1 MKQLNLKKFSILSFI
16 AVVLLLSIPFRYY
29 NKIDDLKSNPLNYL
43 KLSTNSSNIDLSKL
57 PKIDTN
63 IWYEP
68 KIEMLI
74 ITPDDEDFINA
85 ASPLVQWK
93 NDKGVKTIILS
104 NFSEYPGRDNAEKI
118 RNMIKTYYETENVKW
133 VLLAGDAQEN
143 LIPIRDVYN
152 PDIIKVREAGEVESE
167 YSNWDWEYK
176 PTDFYY
182 ADLTG
187 SWDEDNDDIFGE
199 SAEYNK
205 NGKDEIEWIPEVYV
219 GRLPA
224 DTATELELMV
234 NKTLKYE
241 TDPNIG
247 NWMNRMLLAGGIS
260 LYSPAEDE
268 ARLTEYIWTNYVLS
282 EMNFTHLHQ
291 TTSSFDPTSP
301 PPPNNESILN
311 SNNFDTHFD
320 LGYSTVFFAGHG
332 NPFRLATEG
341 ISTVY
346 DNTDASS
353 SENLNMASLFYAFAC
368 TSSSYDKNDDNI
380 GERLIKRED
389 AGTVGYISGL
399 RVTWYAQND
408 TNLEWLN
415 RGNAKLFWKAFF
427 EQKFFQQGKALY
439 ESKVEY
445 INSDKFSPYSYYFE
459 CHRKNILTYCL
470 LGDPELDIYTNKP
483 TKAQNPF
490 TDFYPEGHLISTTIR
505 NLNNKTVPFARVH
518 LKTDDGKY
526 RTIYADENGLVNIR
540 LPPQADE
547 IYNITITGHN
557 LIPSYFNFST
567 IANDYKP
574 QIVSAT
580 WSPESPSIL
589 DNICFN
595 ITAFDNHSDIE
606 SAFIL
611 LSNNNFVDYSYY
623 CISNVK
629 YQELISLEYELNKL
643 DPGDYCF
650 AFYVR
655 NYANNSDLLYN
666 ENFKFL
672 IPKPLMD
679 YVLIATLIVIISFV
693 GISFFVI
700 LKELRKQKN
709 SIR

>member
-1 MKQLNLKKFSILSFI
+1 MKQLNLKKFSVLSFI
-16 AVVLLLSIPFRYY
+16 ALILLLSIPFRYH
-29 NKIDDLKSNPLNYL
+29 NKNDDFKSDPVNYL
-43 KLSTNSSNIDLSKL
+43 KLSTNSSSIDLSKL
-57 PKIDTN
+57 PEINYD

-68 KIEMLI
+68 KVEMLV
-74 ITPDDEDFINA
+74 ITPNNSDFIDA
-85 ASPLVQWK
+85 ITPLVEWK
-93 NDKGVKTIILS
+93 NNKGLKTIILS
-104 NFSEYPGRDNAEKI
+104 NFSEYSGRDDAERI
-118 RNMIKTYYETENVKW
+118 RNMIKSYYERENIKW
-133 VLLAGDAQEN
+133 VLLIGDAQEG
-143 LIPIRDVYN
+143 LIPIRYVYN
-152 PDIIKVREAGEVESE
+152 PDVIIRGGGESE
-167 YSNWDWEYK
+167 YLNWDDYYK
-176 PTDFYY
+176 PTDYYY
-182 ADLTG
+182 ADLDG
-187 SWDEDNDDIFGE
+187 SWDEDNDNIFGE

-224 DTATELELMV
+224 DSATELELMV

-241 TDPNIG
+241 TSPNIG
-247 NWMNRMLLAGGIS
+247 NWMNRILLAGGVS
-260 LYSPAEDE
+260 DYSPAEDE

-301 PPPNNESILN
+301 PPPNNESILD

-332 NPFRLATEG
+332 NPFKLATDG

-368 TSSSYDKNDDNI
+368 TSSSYDKNDDNV
-380 GERLIKRED
+380 GEILIKREN

-399 RVTWYAQND
+399 RVTWYAEND
-408 TNLEWLN
+408 TNLEYLN
-415 RGNAKLFWKAFF
+415 RANAKLFWKTFF
-427 EQKFFQQGKALY
+427 EQKYFQQGKALF

-445 INSDKFSPYSYYFE
+445 MNSDVFSPYSRYFE

-470 LGDPELDIYTNKP
+470 LGDPELDIYTDKP
-483 TKAQNPF
+483 TRAQNPF
-490 TDFYPEGHLISTTIR
+490 TDFYPEGHFISTTIR
-505 NLNNKTVPFARVH
+505 NLNNETIPFARVH

-547 IYNITITGHN
+547 IYNVTITGHN
-557 LIPSYFNFST
+557 LLPSYFNFST
-567 IANDYKP
+567 IANNYKP
-574 QIVSAT
+574 QIISAT
-580 WSPESPSIL
+580 WLPESPSIL

-606 SAFIL
+606 SIFIL
-611 LSNNNFVDYSYY
+611 LSNNNFEDYSYY
-623 CISNVK
+623 HISNDN
-629 YQELISLEYELNKL
+629 YQELITLEYELNKL
-643 DPGDYCF
+643 DPGDYSF
-650 AFYVR
+650 AFFIR
-655 NYANNSDLLYN
+655 NYANNTNILYN
-666 ENFKFL
+666 ENFKFT

-679 YVLIATLIVIISFV
+679 YVLIVVLIMIISFI

-700 LKELRKQKN
+700 LKGLKKQK
-709 SIR
+709 SIIR